1 MQRVCSL
8 HPYHFMILEAEVPSA
23 SNVCCSSG
31 SYLFRELFAVKHQIT
46 CLQRALRVG
55 VRCVVAILTIAH
67 LFPSRLV
74 GVTAAKMDVG
84 LPLLVSCFSEVLV
97 LFQPKQEMKKVI
109 FVDSLVPGRWVCTHS
124 LSPGPAYRHHFNG
137 VVEVQPA

>member
-1 MQRVCSL
+1 
-8 HPYHFMILEAEVPSA
+8 MILEAEVPSA

-97 LFQPKQEMKKVI
+97 LFQPEQEMKKVI